1 MPWTTRVLVVAN
13 RTAGSDELIR
23 SLGERAEMGPCEFK
37 LLVPATPAAAGDTHS
52 GKQAAKEQMHEAVE
66 KLQAAGLAVEGRVG
80 DPDPIVAVHEV
91 WDPGEFDEVI
101 VSTLPT
107 GASRWL
113 ALDLPRR
120 VGRITGAP
128 VTHVVAQDPA
138 ARPEPEVSAPP
149 QHADWTSVL
158 TGRRP

>member
-1 MPWTTRVLVVAN
+1 VLVVAN
-13 RTAGSDELIR
+13 RTAGSDELR
-23 SLGERAEMGPCEFK
+23 QALCERAELGPCEFK
-37 LLVPATPAAAGDTHS
+37 LLVPATPAAAGDPHS
-52 GKQAAKEQMHEAVE
+52 GRQAAKEQMHEAVDR
-66 KLQAAGLAVEGRVG
+66 LQTAGLEIEGRVG

-91 WDPGEFDEVI
+91 WNPAEFDEVI

-120 VGRITGAP
+120 VGKITGAP
-128 VTHVVAQDPA
+128 VAHVEAHDPK
-138 ARPEPEVSAPP
+138 ARAEPPTSPPPE
-149 QHADWTSVL
+149 HADWTSVL

>member
-13 RTAGSDELIR
+13 RTAGSDELAR
-23 SLGERAEMGPCEFK
+23 ALGERAELGPCEFK
-37 LLVPATPAAAGDTHS
+37 LLVPATPATAGDPHS

-66 KLQAAGLAVEGRVG
+66 KLQSAGLSVEGRVG

-91 WDPGEFDEVI
+91 WDPAEFDEVI

-138 ARPEPEVSAPP
+138 ARPEPEPSAPP

>member
-13 RTAGSDELIR
+13 RTAGSDALLESLRERSEL
-23 SLGERAEMGPCEFK
+23 GPCEFK
-37 LLVPATPAAAGDTHS
+37 LLVPATPASSGDPHS
-52 GKQAAKEQMHEAVE
+52 GREGAKRQMHEAVDRLRGE
-66 KLQAAGLAVEGRVG
+66 GLEVEGRVG

-107 GASRWL
+107 GVSRWL

-120 VGRITGAP
+120 VARITGAP
-128 VTHVVAQDPA
+128 VTHVEARDPA
-138 ARPEPEVSAPP
+138 ERVEPVTSPPPE
-149 QHADWTSVL
+149 HADWTSVL
-158 TGRRP
+158 TGKRP